1 MKLNPWPWAVAFA
14 VVLTALLSRACTP
27 DPSPVLNDTRWR
39 DSLRARELNFEVDS
53 AVRVE
58 AAQAATARADS
69 AVREANKSEVRYR
82 RLARWADSVATYTR
96 RVGPVYEPPDSGQV
110 APDTGTIV
118 PDSGTANTVPLVAY
132 DSLYRAYETADS
144 MNAVLHGAVREYVQ
158 AASLYASQAVAAA
171 GRYDWAVHTLG
182 ARIETL
188 EGALRRS
195 RPIPRWSAGALWEP
209 GKPVPVGGYVS
220 RDLGRLTVSLQVTDG
235 PHEAATSRLALGARF

>member
-82 RLARWADSVATYTR
+82 RLARWADSVAHA
-96 RVGPVYEPPDSGQV
+96 V
-110 APDTGTIV
+110 PDTGTSV
-118 PDSGTANTVPLVAY
+118 PDSGTANTVPLAAY
-132 DSLYRAYETADS
+132 DSLYSAYETADS

-158 AASLYASQAVAAA
+158 AASLYASQAVAAT
-171 GRYDWAVHTLG
+171 GRYDWAVQTLG